1 MILAYFLFLFL
12 FYPGTNDDIGDGPV
26 LKSHAHNDYVHDR
39 PLFDALAQGFISVE
53 ADILLDKDK
62 LYVGHNKVDL
72 VNLPLMP
79 LDSFYLSPLY
89 QRYNELDGSIYPGYS
104 GLFYLWIDI
113 KYEGKTVIERLEEL
127 IGPYRRMLYSPA
139 LNPKGKVQ
147 LIISGDRPYDL
158 ILGDDKPY
166 FFLDGR
172 PADLK
177 DNYSSEKMPFI
188 SQNIYNVCQI
198 NGEGFLENSELATLE
213 ELVAECHDQG
223 KKIRFWAT
231 PDNERM
237 WKQLLTAEV
246 DLINTDSL
254 GGLALFL
261 KKQ

>member
-1 MILAYFLFLFL
+1 MILAYIIFLFL
-12 FYPGTNDDIGDGPV
+12 FYPGSNDHLSTGPV
-26 LKSHAHNDYVHDR
+26 PKSHAHNDYLHDR

-72 VNLPLMP
+72 VNKPLMS
-79 LDSFYLSPLY
+79 LDSLYLLPLY

-104 GLFYLWIDI
+104 GRFYLWIDI
-113 KYEGKTVIERLEEL
+113 KYEGKSVIELLEKL
-127 IGPYRRMLYSPA
+127 IGPYRTMLYSPEK
-139 LNPKGKVQ
+139 NPKGKVQ

-158 ILGDDKPY
+158 ILEDDKSY

-172 PADLK
+172 PADLG
-177 DNYSSEKMPFI
+177 DNYSSGKMPFI

-198 NGEGFLENSELATLE
+198 NGEGFLENSELAVLE
-213 ELVAECHDQG
+213 ELVDECHHEG
-223 KKIRFWAT
+223 KKIRLWAT

-237 WKQLLTAEV
+237 WEQLLRAEV
-246 DLINTDSL
+246 DLINTDNLS
-254 GGLALFL
+254 GLALFL